1 LSSVCQTDEECV
13 ANTSSPSSFICIKS
27 LDYCKKMNICSEN
40 SECVYFKQNNSIAC
54 KCKNG
59 ADSCDTSK
67 SLNVSLTLNETFF
80 ESSYSQTTL
89 TPTIL
94 ILMNTTKSFLSKLDE
109 QFDRVLSQI
118 NLTSAD
124 DKQASFNSEN
134 VI

>member
-1 LSSVCQTDEECV
+1 
-13 ANTSSPSSFICIKS
+13 
-27 LDYCKKMNICSEN
+27 
-40 SECVYFKQNNSIAC
+40 
-54 KCKNG
+54 
-59 ADSCDTSK
+59 
-67 SLNVSLTLNETFF
+67 VSLTLNETFF